1 MKVFS
6 GIILL
11 LALLV
16 APEANNVLPSAAQ
29 GDAGNIAIA
38 GSDGNLYVY
47 EVASGK
53 TTSLTSDAVPGI
65 KQYSWPTWSTDG
77 QMAYFGV
84 DLTRES
90 DPYRLGIFVQPAGSS
105 EAELVYSALDETFT
119 YAYWSPADC
128 AAGDCRD
135 LAVLYTGRNGLAL
148 RRVRVADEVM
158 ISELGTGGP
167 FYWDWSP
174 DGQSMLWARN
184 GNSLEIYDIMAET
197 VVTHLPDIPG
207 LERAIDWS
215 PVDDRLLAAVRVSP
229 QRSDLTVFDD
239 AARQVIAPG
248 LRGVVSFEW
257 SPDGSQVAYVAGDA
271 ALHVVNVAD
280 QTEVTTPIEDTL
292 AFFWSPDGSRIAY
305 LSRVRT
311 PGGTLAKPARQ
322 VELRLQWS
330 TLDVATDRTT
340 GLSAFLPSEDMLY
353 YLNFYDQFARSHRL
367 WSPDSRYLVYGEVL
381 ADGGPVVTLLDTQ
394 TPSQTPVKLMD
405 GSIGIFSWD

>member
-1 MKVFS
+1 VKVFS

-11 LALLV
+11 LALLI
-16 APEANNVLPSAAQ
+16 APGASSAPRVAAQ
-29 GDAGNIAIA
+29 GDAGRIAIA

-47 EVASGK
+47 DVASSEA
-53 TTSLTSDAVPGI
+53 TALTADAVPGI

-77 QMAYFGV
+77 QLAYFGV
-84 DLTRES
+84 DLTQAN
-90 DPYRLGIFVQPAGSS
+90 DPYRLGIFVQPAGGSQ
-105 EAELVYSALDETFT
+105 AELVYSALDETFT
-119 YAYWSPADC
+119 YAYWAPADC
-128 AAGDCRD
+128 AAADCRD
-135 LAVLYTGRNGLAL
+135 LAVLYTGRDGLAL
-148 RRVRVADEVM
+148 RRVRVADEVTV
-158 ISELGTGGP
+158 SELGTGGP

-184 GNSLEIYDIMAET
+184 GNSLEIYDVAAGA
-197 VVTHLPDIPG
+197 VVTALPDMPG

-229 QRSDLTVFDD
+229 QRSDLTVFDGD
-239 AARQVIAPG
+239 ARQVIAPG
-248 LRGVVSFEW
+248 LRGVISFEW
-257 SPDGSQVAYVAGDA
+257 SPDGSQVAYVAGDE

-280 QTEVTTPIEDTL
+280 QTEVTTPIEGAL

-311 PGGTLAKPARQ
+311 PGGTLAKPVPQ
-322 VELRLQWS
+322 VELRLLWS
-330 TLDVATDRTT
+330 TLDVAANQTA

-367 WSPDSRYLVYGEVL
+367 WSPDSRYLVYGQIL

-405 GSIGIFSWD
+405 GSIGIYSWD

>member
-1 MKVFS
+1 MKVLS
-6 GIILL
+6 GIILV

-16 APEANNVLPSAAQ
+16 APGGSDGTRIAAQ
-29 GDAGNIAIA
+29 TGDASRLAIA

-47 EVASGK
+47 DMSSSEA
-53 TTSLTSDAVPGI
+53 TALTADAVPGL

-77 QMAYFGV
+77 QLAYFGV
-84 DLTRES
+84 DLVA
-90 DPYRLGIFVQPAGSS
+90 DAPYRLGIFIQPVAGD
-105 EAELVYSALDETFT
+105 AALVYSSAEEAFT

-128 AAGDCRD
+128 AAADCRD
-135 LAVLYTGRNGLAL
+135 LAVLYTGRDGLAL
-148 RRVRVADEVM
+148 RRVRVSDEVTV
-158 ISELGTGGP
+158 SELGTGGP

-184 GNSLEIYDIMAET
+184 GDSLEIYDVAAEM
-197 VVTHLPDIPG
+197 VVTQLPDMPG

-229 QRSDLTVFDD
+229 RRSDLTVFDG

-257 SPDGSQVAYVAGDA
+257 SPDGSQVAYVAGDE

-280 QTEVTTPIEDTL
+280 QTEVTTPIEGAL
-292 AFFWSPDGSRIAY
+292 AFFWSPDGSQVAY

-311 PGGTLAKPARQ
+311 PGGTLAKPAPQ

-330 TLDVATDRTT
+330 TLDVVADSRTA
-340 GLSAFLPSEDMLY
+340 LSAFLPSEDMIY

-367 WSPDSRYLVYGEVL
+367 WSPDSRYLIYGEVL

-394 TPSQTPVKLMD
+394 TPSQTPVRLMD
-405 GSIGIFSWD
+405 GSIGIFSWG

>member
-1 MKVFS
+1 MKVLS
-6 GIILL
+6 GIILV

-16 APEANNVLPSAAQ
+16 APGISSGTRIAAQ
-29 GDAGNIAIA
+29 PGDAGRLVIA

-47 EVASGK
+47 DVSSGA
-53 TTSLTSDAVPGI
+53 TTTLTSDAVPGI

-77 QMAYFGV
+77 RLAYFGV
-84 DLTRES
+84 DLTAEM
-90 DPYRLGIFVQPAGSS
+90 PYRLGIFIQPVAGD
-105 EAELVYSALDETFT
+105 AALVYSSAEEAFT

-128 AAGDCRD
+128 PLANCRD
-135 LAVLYTGRNGLAL
+135 LAVLYTGRDGLAL
-148 RRVRVADEVM
+148 RRVRVGDEVTVD
-158 ISELGTGGP
+158 ELGKGGP

-174 DGQSMLWARN
+174 DGQSMFWARN
-184 GNSLEIYDIMAET
+184 GNMLEIYDVAAES
-197 VVTHLPDIPG
+197 VVKALPDEPG

-229 QRSDLTVFDD
+229 RRSDLTVFDG

-257 SPDGSQVAYVAGDA
+257 SPDGSQVAYVAGDE
-271 ALHVVNVAD
+271 ALHVVDVAA
-280 QTEVTTPIEDTL
+280 QMEATTPIAGAL
-292 AFFWSPDGSRIAY
+292 AFFWSPDGTQIAY

-311 PGGTLAKPARQ
+311 PGGTLARPARQ

-340 GLSAFLPSEDMLY
+340 GLSAFLPSEEMIY

-394 TPSQTPVKLMD
+394 TPSQTPVRIMD
-405 GSIGIFSWD
+405 GSIGIFSWG